1 MKIQNINNNNHINFK
16 NSPNVNK
23 KEEVNKANKYDVI
36 EFRINNVKNNE
47 KGDENISFHSIK
59 RKLVSQINEET
70 NEDKINRIKESINNK
85 TYNIDVEEIVN
96 RLLK

>member
-1 MKIQNINNNNHINFK
+1 MKIQNINNNNHISFK

-36 EFRINNVKNNE
+36 EFKVNNE
-47 KGDENISFHSIK
+47 KGDENISLHSIK
-59 RKLVSQINEET
+59 RKLVSQINEES
-70 NEDKINRIKESINNK
+70 NGDKINRIKESINNK
-85 TYNIDVEEIVN
+85 TYSIDVEEIVN